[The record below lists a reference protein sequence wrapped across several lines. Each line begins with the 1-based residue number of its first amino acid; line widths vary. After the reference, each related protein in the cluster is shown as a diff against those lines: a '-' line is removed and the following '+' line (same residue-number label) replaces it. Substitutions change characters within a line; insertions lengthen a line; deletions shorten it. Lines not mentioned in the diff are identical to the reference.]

1 MKILIPRNAV
11 AIAVDYRGDAN
22 MINAVRYYPE
32 QNKIIP
38 QFQLNTN
45 PSSKDF
51 GAWRQIGLAR
61 TQVNA
66 QHFISEKTKTA
77 KQIWLV
83 TNDRRFLP
91 IWSLGQPVVSPEE
104 IQLAPEAE
112 PEVVSPVEEA
122 KDENQAG

>member
-1 MKILIPRNAV
+1 MKVSKGIKMKILIPRNVVAV
-11 AIAVDYRGDAN
+11 AIDYRGDAK

-32 QNKIIP
+32 QNKIVP

-66 QHFISEKTKTA
+66 QHYISEKTKTA
-77 KQIWLV
+77 KQIWV
-83 TNDRRFLP
+83 VSNDRRFLP
-91 IWSLGQPVVSPEE
+91 IWSLGQPVLNPED
-104 IQLAPEAE
+104 IQLEAE
-112 PEVVSPVEEA
+112 V
-122 KDENQAG
+122 KDDASI

>member
-1 MKILIPRNAV
+1 MKILIPRNVVAV
-11 AIAVDYRGDAN
+11 AIDYRGDAK

-32 QNKIIP
+32 QNKIVP

-66 QHFISEKTKTA
+66 QHYISEKTKTA
-77 KQIWLV
+77 KQIWV
-83 TNDRRFLP
+83 VSNDRRFLP
-91 IWSLGQPVVSPEE
+91 IWSLGQPVLNPED
-104 IQLAPEAE
+104 IQLEAE
-112 PEVVSPVEEA
+112 V
-122 KDENQAG
+122 KDDASI